1 MKYASETQCLHVCGS
16 SEEHSGVS
24 RRQALTGL
32 GAVLAITH
40 VATPAFAKTQKRQ
53 EVTKTVRHAENKR
66 IVTEFLEQMTSG
78 NRTAAFGR
86 YCRPDCHFEVFHP
99 FNTLVGVEAAE
110 AAFWGPLKAS
120 FPDHEHRIAFTI
132 AGEYEGRDM
141 VSTWGQVMG
150 TFDAPWIGIPPTKGL
165 AFLRFGFAALVEKGK
180 ITKAYVL
187 LDVID
192 VMRQAG
198 YYPLRE
204 MPGSAEAWPF
214 PPQDTFATALT
225 QDPARG
231 ENSLRIVRE
240 MQAGLPKPDEITLL
254 ATQPGKHSPR
264 WHENMNWYG
273 PAGIGSG
280 RGLRGFRDVHG
291 ALFLQAFPDR
301 GGWRREPGGPQD
313 APGHY
318 MRLGDGRY
326 ACTGGWPSL
335 RGTHLGSEWLGL
347 PPTGCKVE
355 MRVADWYRL
364 DENDKIIDNW
374 VMMDVPHILK
384 QMGLDLFHDLKFRV
398 DRSLLRRPLP
408 AGAIG

>member
-1 MKYASETQCLHVCGS
+1 MNRLTRSNSSETENM
-16 SEEHSGVS
+16 SERHHDLS
-24 RRQALTGL
+24 RRRALVALGL
-32 GAVLAITH
+32 MLGSASL
-40 VATPAFAKTQKRQ
+40 ATPTLAQNMGRRTDEKALG
-53 EVTKTVRHAENKR
+53 HARNKR
-66 IVTEFLEQMTSG
+66 LVAEFLEAMTSPD
-78 NRTAAFGR
+78 RMAALR
-86 YCRPDCHFEVFHP
+86 QYCHADCRFEVFHP

-110 AAFWGPLKAS
+110 ATFWGPLKSS
-120 FPDHEHRIAFTI
+120 FPNYEHRIAFTI
-132 AGEYEGRDM
+132 AGEFEGRDM

-150 TFDAPWIGIPPTKGL
+150 TFDEPWIGIPPTKGL
-165 AFLRFGFAALVEKGK
+165 AFLRLGFAAIVRDGK
-180 ITKAYVL
+180 IAKAYVL
-187 LDVID
+187 LDIVD

-198 YYPLRE
+198 FYPLRE

-214 PPQDTFATALT
+214 PPQDTGATA
-225 QDPARG
+225 RG
-231 ENSLRIVRE
+231 YDTLLGEKSLRIVRE
-240 MQAGLPKPDEITLL
+240 MQAGLPKPDEIKLL
-254 ATQPGKHSPR
+254 AVRAGKHSPH

-301 GGWRREPGGPQD
+301 GGWKREPGGAQD

-335 RGTHLGSEWLGL
+335 HGTHLGGEWLGL
-347 PPTGCKVE
+347 PPTGRKVE

-364 DENDKIIDNW
+364 DEDDKIIDNW
-374 VMMDVPHILK
+374 VMMDIPHILQ
-384 QMGLDLFHDLKFRV
+384 QMGLDLFHDLEFRV

-408 AGAIG
+408 SG

>member
-1 MKYASETQCLHVCGS
+1 MGDTIKEQWHSVGS
-16 SEEHSGVS
+16 ILGSFSDVS
-24 RRQALTGL
+24 RRHALTGV
-32 GAVLAITH
+32 GIILAAMP
-40 VATPAFAKTQKRQ
+40 VATSALPRRQ
-53 EVTKTVRHAENKR
+53 GHRDSPDLRRHAQNKR

-78 NRTAAFGR
+78 NRAVALR
-86 YCRPDCHFEVFHP
+86 EYCRPDCCFEIFHP
-99 FNTLVGVEAAE
+99 FNTLIGIEAAE
-110 AAFWGPLKAS
+110 AAFWKPLKTS
-120 FPDHEHRIAFTI
+120 FPNHEHRIAFTI

-150 TFDAPWIGIPPTKGL
+150 TFDEPWIGIPPTKGL
-165 AFLRFGFAALVEKGK
+165 TFLRFGFAAIVREGK
-180 ITKAYVL
+180 IAKAYIL

-214 PPQDTFATALT
+214 PPQDTGATARAYDAAL
-225 QDPARG
+225 G
-231 ENSLRIVRE
+231 EKSLRIVRE
-240 MQAGLPKPDEITLL
+240 MQAGLPKPEEIKLL
-254 ATQPGKHSPR
+254 ATQAGNHSPR

-318 MRLGDGRY
+318 MRLGDGLY

-335 RGTHLGSEWLGL
+335 RGTHLGGEWLGL
-347 PPTGCKVE
+347 PPTGRKVE

-364 DENDKIIDNW
+364 DVNDKIIDNW
-374 VMMDVPHILK
+374 VMIDVPHILH
-384 QMGLDLFHDLKFRV
+384 QMGLDLFHDLKFRA

-408 AGAIG
+408 TG

>member
-1 MKYASETQCLHVCGS
+1 MDTSSLSGTTETNNTGRQLG
-16 SEEHSGVS
+16 GVS
-24 RRQALTGL
+24 KRQALAGL
-32 GAVLAITH
+32 GFALSAIPF
-40 VATPAFAKTQKRQ
+40 ATPASSKERQ
-53 EVTKTVRHAENKR
+53 RREGGKVTRHAQNKR
-66 IVTEFLEQMTSG
+66 IITEFLERMASTD
-78 NRTAAFGR
+78 RMAALR
-86 YCRPDCHFEVFHP
+86 QYCHADCRFEVFHP
-99 FNTLVGVEAAE
+99 FNTLVGIEAAE

-120 FPDHEHRIAFTI
+120 FPNYEQRVAFTI

-150 TFDAPWIGIPPTKGL
+150 TFDAPWIGIRPTNGL
-165 AFLRFGFAALVEKGK
+165 TFLRFGFAAIVRDGK
-180 ITKAYVL
+180 IAKAYVL
-187 LDVID
+187 LDILD

-198 YYPLRE
+198 FYPLRE

-214 PPQDTFATALT
+214 PPHDTGATARGH
-225 QDPARG
+225 DPVLG
-231 ENSLRIVRE
+231 EKSLRIVRE
-240 MQAGLPKPDEITLL
+240 MQAGLPKPDEIKLL
-254 ATQPGKHSPR
+254 ATQAGNHSPR

-291 ALFLQAFPDR
+291 SLFLQAFPDR
-301 GGWRREPGGPQD
+301 GGWRREPGGAQD

-335 RGTHLGSEWLGL
+335 RGTHFGGEWLGL
-347 PPTGCKVE
+347 PPTGRQVQ

-364 DENDKIIDNW
+364 DEDDKIIDNW
-374 VMMDVPHILK
+374 VMMDIPHILQ

-408 AGAIG
+408 AG

>member
-1 MKYASETQCLHVCGS
+1 MNRTSAPNLPQVGS
-16 SEEHSGVS
+16 AGEQLQSVS
-24 RRQALTGL
+24 RRQAMAGFS
-32 GAVLAITH
+32 LALAAAPL
-40 VATPAFAKTQKRQ
+40 ATPALAQTPRQ
-53 EVTKTVRHAENKR
+53 RDSGKAIRHAQSKR
-66 IVTEFLEQMTSG
+66 VVTEFLARMASTD
-78 NRTAAFGR
+78 RMAALR
-86 YCRPDCHFEVFHP
+86 EHCHPDCRFEVFHP

-110 AAFWGPLKAS
+110 AAFWAPLKTS
-120 FPDHEHRIAFTI
+120 FPNYEHRVAFTI

-150 TFDAPWIGIPPTKGL
+150 TFDEPWIGIPPTKDL
-165 AFLRFGFAALVEKGK
+165 TFLRFGFAAIVREGK
-180 ITKAYVL
+180 IAKAYVL
-187 LDVID
+187 LDILD

-198 YYPLRE
+198 FYPLRE

-214 PPQDTFATALT
+214 PPQDTGASGRAH
-225 QDPARG
+225 DPVLG
-231 ENSLRIVRE
+231 EKSLRIIRE
-240 MQAGLPKPDEITLL
+240 MQAGLPKPDEIKLL
-254 ATQPGKHSPR
+254 ATRPGNHSPH
-264 WHENMNWYG
+264 WHDNMNWYG

-291 ALFLQAFPDR
+291 SLFLQAFPDR
-301 GGWRREPGGPQD
+301 GGWRREPSGAQD

-335 RGTHLGSEWLGL
+335 RGTHLGGEWLGL
-347 PPTGCKVE
+347 PPTGRLVQ

-364 DENDKIIDNW
+364 DEDDKIIDNW
-374 VMMDVPHILK
+374 VMMDIPHILQ

-408 AGAIG
+408 AG

>member
-1 MKYASETQCLHVCGS
+1 MNRS
-16 SEEHSGVS
+16 SKSDDPAIGGTADQIQSVS
-24 RRQALTGL
+24 RRRALGGFGL
-32 GAVLAITH
+32 ALAAAPFAVPARARAQGRRAVEPTPRH
-40 VATPAFAKTQKRQ
+40 VQ
-53 EVTKTVRHAENKR
+53 NKR
-66 IVTEFLEQMTSG
+66 IVVEFLERMASAD
-78 NRTAAFGR
+78 RAAALR
-86 YCRPDCHFEVFHP
+86 QYCHPDCRFEVFHP
-99 FNTLVGVEAAE
+99 FNTLVGIEAAE
-110 AAFWGPLKAS
+110 AAFWGPLKTS

-150 TFDAPWIGIPPTKGL
+150 TFDEPWIGIPPTKGL
-165 AFLRFGFAALVEKGK
+165 TFLRFGFAAIVREGK
-180 ITKAYVL
+180 IAKAYVL
-187 LDVID
+187 LDIVD

-198 YYPLRE
+198 FYPLRE

-214 PPQDTFATALT
+214 PPQDTFATALGH
-225 QDPARG
+225 DRVRG
-231 ENSLRIVRE
+231 EKSLRIVRE
-240 MQAGLPKPDEITLL
+240 MQAGLPKPEEIRLL
-254 ATQPGKHSPR
+254 AVQPGNHSPH
-264 WHENMNWYG
+264 WHEHMNWYG

-291 ALFLQAFPDR
+291 SLFLQAFPDR

-335 RGTHLGSEWLGL
+335 HGTHLGAEWLGL
-347 PPTGCKVE
+347 PPTGRKVE

-364 DENDKIIDNW
+364 DEDDKIIDNW
-374 VMMDVPHILK
+374 VMMDVPHILQ
-384 QMGLDLFHDLKFRV
+384 QMGLDLFHDLKFRT

-408 AGAIG
+408 TG